1 VLFGSFL
8 KTGPVTCK
16 ALFRSS
22 RKLPVDMTLTLLD
35 FVHAATTD
43 NAGNVIRAVSLMG
56 LKGVGC
62 GGHKINLVAKMSLGG
77 KFPRSGHPDYVMDPY
92 SDQ

>member
-1 VLFGSFL
+1 
-8 KTGPVTCK
+8 
-16 ALFRSS
+16 
-22 RKLPVDMTLTLLD
+22 LLD